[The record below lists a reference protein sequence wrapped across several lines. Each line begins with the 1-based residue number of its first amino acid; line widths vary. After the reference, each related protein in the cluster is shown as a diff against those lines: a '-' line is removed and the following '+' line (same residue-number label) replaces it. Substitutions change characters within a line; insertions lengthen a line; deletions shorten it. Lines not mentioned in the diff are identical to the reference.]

1 MFYIHGHI
9 IKSLR
14 HAIKFYILILYPT
27 ALNPP
32 NKKIRLF
39 NDPFLSHWFY
49 MSAVEADVEFALLDF
64 FFLITE
70 QLKNHFILYV

>member
-1 MFYIHGHI
+1 
-9 IKSLR
+9 
-14 HAIKFYILILYPT
+14 
-27 ALNPP
+27 
-32 NKKIRLF
+32 
-39 NDPFLSHWFY
+39 